1 VIQWVHNLQG
11 MGCDLEYF
19 VVECDQQCREI
30 EQEVKGGV
38 GVVVGKSG
46 VTTVCLGWMTT

>member
-1 VIQWVHNLQG
+1 
-11 MGCDLEYF
+11 MGCDLEHF

-30 EQEVKGGV
+30 EQADMGGV

-46 VTTVCLGWMTT
+46 VAAACLGWTAM